1 VVGACLWLASA
12 GVVGARPA
20 GRGAAAR
27 RRRRPTPW
35 TTPRSAPPG
44 TGRRCWQRGGA
55 DASRVYFFRC
65 GQRAPLQRR
74 RRRCAHA
81 RAASSADALTDRLLA
96 LTLSAIPTAFT
107 AGDEDYDFIGAAAN
121 AADDVAGSF
130 GGDGDGDGAFD
141 MGALVAAAGG
151 AAAPWRPP
159 SAAVAQPPARAS
171 FDAAPHAALSAEP
184 SLAFTAGSGAPAPAQ
199 SDVAS
204 SFGIDDASPAAQ
216 AALQAAQPA
225 RGGSASS
232 SAAAVASPGA
242 GESAAAPG
250 RSWWANDGCC
260 YHDAPDGSRHVWDGA
275 AQAWRPHALAPAKA
289 SASAAPAHAGGAHGA
304 TVDLSS
310 SASSTVAAPA
320 QQTPTPQPSQQQ
332 QWAPAAAAPAAA
344 QPWAPAPAAQTYA
357 AQTYAPAPAAGAWAP
372 AASAAGAEHSPVG
385 RPACAFAKF
394 SFGGLLLLV
403 DPRGGARLLA
413 LHQLPPEALAPA
425 AGARPAATASLGRE
439 RAMLAAFPG
448 PLGAGA
454 PREKLAAFA
463 EERAEACVGEER
475 GGDARALVLLWRLLQ
490 AAARDP
496 SGAAADALLAEEL
509 LAEPSPA
516 LAAAAVRAALA
527 ASRGGSGGASALQRM
542 GGELAAAGHGALA
555 EACFV
560 GASAPLA
567 PAEGAPAGWALV
579 GAGAGAPPPR
589 AYASLPALLRTEL
602 YAWTCARGDAAASQR
617 LAAATLPLKL
627 LLAAALAERGLLAP
641 AAAHC
646 AAVAAALQQ
655 LGARAPPGLAVCRVA
670 AADLADR
677 LAHHAAARGV
687 PLGGGGVAPAAAA
700 VVAGVGKL
708 LDKGIAALMG
718 GGSAP
723 HSRSGSVV
731 TEACA
736 VPAPAGGPDH
746 ARRASVALSSGPGSP
761 AKGFFARVGSFV
773 APSAPAPAAAPSAP
787 AEPAVLGERENT
799 FYYDEALKIWR
810 ERGAPLPAPE
820 QKAPPPPPLV
830 APPSWQAPPAGAAA
844 TPPATSG
851 VASRYASAWAG
862 APAPGGPAAP
872 PSGGGLLPAASP
884 SFLPHQQQA
893 AARFVPQPAANGF
906 APQPAGSFAP
916 APPQQSSMSDV
927 EL

>member
-1 VVGACLWLASA
+1 M
-12 GVVGARPA
+12 
-20 GRGAAAR
+20 
-27 RRRRPTPW
+27 
-35 TTPRSAPPG
+35 
-44 TGRRCWQRGGA
+44 
-55 DASRVYFFRC
+55 
-65 GQRAPLQRR
+65 
-74 RRRCAHA
+74 
-81 RAASSADALTDRLLA
+81 
-96 LTLSAIPTAFT
+96 TLSAIPNALA
-107 AGDEDYDFIGAAAN
+107 AGDEDFDFICAAAN
-121 AADDVAGSF
+121 VADDVAGSF
-130 GGDGDGDGAFD
+130 GGAGGGAGAFD

-159 SAAVAQPPARAS
+159 SAAAAQPSARAS

-184 SLAFTAGSGAPAPAQ
+184 SLAFTTGSGAPAPEQ

-216 AALQAAQPA
+216 PALQAAQPA
-225 RGGSASS
+225 RVSSASS
-232 SAAAVASPGA
+232 SAAAASPSA

-250 RSWWANDGCC
+250 RSWWADDGCY

-275 AQAWRPHALAPAKA
+275 AQAWRPHALAPAEA
-289 SASAAPAHAGGAHGA
+289 SASAVPAHAGGAHGA
-304 TVDLSS
+304 AVDLSS
-310 SASSTVAAPA
+310 SASSTAAAPA
-320 QQTPTPQPSQQQ
+320 QQTPPAEPQQQ
-332 QWAPAAAAPAAA
+332 QWAPVAAAPAAA
-344 QPWAPAPAAQTYA
+344 QPWAPASAPAAQTYA

-372 AASAAGAEHSPVG
+372 SPSAAGIELSAVG

-394 SFGGLLLLV
+394 SFGGRLLLV
-403 DPRGGARLLA
+403 EPRGGARLVA
-413 LHQLPPEALAPA
+413 LNKLPPEVLAPA
-425 AGARPAATASLGRE
+425 AGARPTATASLGRE

-475 GGDARALVLLWRLLQ
+475 GGDARALALLWRLLQ

-496 SGAAADALLAEEL
+496 SGAAADALLAEAL
-509 LAEPSPA
+509 LAEPPPA

-527 ASRGGSGGASALQRM
+527 ASRGGASALQRM
-542 GGELAAAGHGALA
+542 GGELAAAGHGTLA

-560 GASAPLA
+560 GACALLA

-602 YAWTCARGDAAASQR
+602 YAWTAARGDAAAAQR

-646 AAVAAALQQ
+646 AAIAATLQQ

-736 VPAPAGGPDH
+736 VPAPAGGAGH
-746 ARRASVALSSGPGSP
+746 ARRASVTLSSGPGSP

-773 APSAPAPAAAPSAP
+773 APSAPAPSAAPAPLPAAP

-810 ERGAPLPAPE
+810 ERGAPLPTPE
-820 QKAPPPPPLV
+820 QEAPPPLPPPLV
-830 APPSWQAPPAGAAA
+830 TPPSWQAPPAGAAA
-844 TPPATSG
+844 TPPASSG

-862 APAPGGPAAP
+862 ASAPGGPAAP

-906 APQPAGSFAP
+906 APQPAGGFAP
-916 APPQQSSMSDV
+916 APPQHIQQSSMSDV
-927 EL
+927 EF